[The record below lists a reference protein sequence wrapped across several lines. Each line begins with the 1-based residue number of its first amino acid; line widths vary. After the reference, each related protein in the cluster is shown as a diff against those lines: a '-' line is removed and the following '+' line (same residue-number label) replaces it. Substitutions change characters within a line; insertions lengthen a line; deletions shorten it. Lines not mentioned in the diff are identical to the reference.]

1 MAKRRQ
7 IVEGVRRFLI
17 VVAVVVVVTAFL
29 SLAFGL
35 LVGDSVNRSL
45 SVGFYLAASMSMLL
59 GVFFGIRPPVR
70 QEGDAGA
77 LGGLFGVFGSGP
89 VRFATPEE
97 REDSLASSA
106 VFVVLGLVLVLCGL
120 VCDGRHPLA

>member
-1 MAKRRQ
+1 MPTRRQ
-7 IVEGVRRFLI
+7 LLVGVRRFLT
-17 VVAVVVVVTAFL
+17 VAAVVIVMTAGI
-29 SLAFGL
+29 SLGLGL
-35 LVGDSVNRSL
+35 LIGDSVSRSL
-45 SVGFYLAASMSMLL
+45 SVGFYLSACLFMLL

-89 VRFATPEE
+89 VRFATAEE
-97 REDSLASSA
+97 REDSLSSSA
-106 VFVVLGLVLVLCGL
+106 VFVILGLVLVFCGL

>member
-1 MAKRRQ
+1 
-7 IVEGVRRFLI
+7 
-17 VVAVVVVVTAFL
+17 
-29 SLAFGL
+29 
-35 LVGDSVNRSL
+35 
-45 SVGFYLAASMSMLL
+45 
-59 GVFFGIRPPVR
+59 
-70 QEGDAGA
+70 
-77 LGGLFGVFGSGP
+77 VFGSGP

>member
-1 MAKRRQ
+1 MATRRQ
-7 IVEGVRRFLI
+7 IVDGVRRFLA
-17 VVAVVVVVTAFL
+17 VAAVAIGVTAL
-29 SLAFGL
+29 ISLGLGL
-35 LVGDSVNRSL
+35 LVGDSVSRSL
-45 SVGFYLAASMSMLL
+45 SVGFYLAACMSMLL

>member
-1 MAKRRQ
+1 MATRRQ
-7 IVEGVRRFLI
+7 IVDGVRRFLT
-17 VVAVVVVVTAFL
+17 VAAVAVAVTAVI
-29 SLAFGL
+29 SLGLGL

-45 SVGFYLAASMSMLL
+45 SVGFYLAACMSMLL

>member
-1 MAKRRQ
+1 MASRGE
-7 IVEGVRRFLI
+7 IVAGVRRFLM
-17 VVAVVVVVTAFL
+17 VAAAAVVITAVL
-29 SLAFGL
+29 SLAVGL
-35 LVGDSVNRSL
+35 LVGDSINRSL

-59 GVFFGIRPPVR
+59 GVFFGVRPPVR

-97 REDSLASSA
+97 REDSLGSSA

>member
-1 MAKRRQ
+1 MPTRRQ
-7 IVEGVRRFLI
+7 LIDGVRRFLT
-17 VVAVVVVVTAFL
+17 VTAVVIVMTAAI
-29 SLAFGL
+29 SLALGL

-45 SVGFYLAASMSMLL
+45 SVGFYLSACLFMLL

-97 REDSLASSA
+97 REDSLSSSA
-106 VFVVLGLVLVLCGL
+106 VFVILGLVLVLCGL

>member
-1 MAKRRQ
+1 MATRRQ
-7 IVEGVRRFLI
+7 IVDGVRRFLA
-17 VVAVVVVVTAFL
+17 VAAVAIAVTAL
-29 SLAFGL
+29 ISLGLGL
-35 LVGDSVNRSL
+35 LVGDSVSRSL
-45 SVGFYLAASMSMLL
+45 SVGFYLAACMSMLL

>member
-1 MAKRRQ
+1 MAPRRE
-7 IVEGVRRFLI
+7 IVAGVRRF
-17 VVAVVVVVTAFL
+17 VVVTAAVVVVTAL
-29 SLAFGL
+29 VSLAVGL

-59 GVFFGIRPPVR
+59 GGFFGIRPPVR

>member
-1 MAKRRQ
+1 MTRA
-7 IVEGVRRFLI
+7 ELWTGLRRF
-17 VVAVVVVVTAFL
+17 VQVAVAVIVATAL
-29 SLAFGL
+29 VSLAFGL
-35 LVGDSVNRSL
+35 LVGDSASRSL
-45 SVGFYLAASMSMLL
+45 SVGFYLAACLSITL

-89 VRFATPEE
+89 VRFATNDE

-106 VFVVLGLVLVLCGL
+106 VFVVLGFVLVLFGL
-120 VCDGRHPLA
+120 LCDGRHPLA

>member
-1 MAKRRQ
+1 MATRRQ
-7 IVEGVRRFLI
+7 IVDGVRRFLT
-17 VVAVVVVVTAFL
+17 VAAVAVAVTAL
-29 SLAFGL
+29 ISLGLGL

-45 SVGFYLAASMSMLL
+45 SVGFYLAACMSMLL

>member
-7 IVEGVRRFLI
+7 IIEGVRRFLI
-17 VVAVVVVVTAFL
+17 VVAVVVVITALL
-29 SLAFGL
+29 SLVFGL
-35 LVGDSVNRSL
+35 LVGDSVSRSL

-97 REDSLASSA
+97 REDSLSSSA

>member
-1 MAKRRQ
+1 MATGRQ
-7 IVEGVRRFLI
+7 IVDGVRRFLT
-17 VVAVVVVVTAFL
+17 VAAVAVVATAII
-29 SLAFGL
+29 SLGLGL

-45 SVGFYLAASMSMLL
+45 SVGFYLAACMSMLL

>member
-1 MAKRRQ
+1 MANRRQ

-35 LVGDSVNRSL
+35 LLGDTVSRSL

>member
-1 MAKRRQ
+1 MATRRE
-7 IVEGVRRFLI
+7 IVAGVRRFAI
-17 VVAVVVVVTAFL
+17 VTVVVVVVTALL

-77 LGGLFGVFGSGP
+77 LGGLFGIFGSGP

-106 VFVVLGLVLVLCGL
+106 VFVVLGLVLVLFGL

>member
-1 MAKRRQ
+1 M
-7 IVEGVRRFLI
+7 
-17 VVAVVVVVTAFL
+17 
-29 SLAFGL
+29 
-35 LVGDSVNRSL
+35 NRSL
-45 SVGFYLAASMSMLL
+45 SVGFYLAACMSMLL

>member
-1 MAKRRQ
+1 MPTRRQ
-7 IVEGVRRFLI
+7 LIDGVRRFLT
-17 VVAVVVVVTAFL
+17 VTAVVIVMTAAI
-29 SLAFGL
+29 SLALGL

-45 SVGFYLAASMSMLL
+45 SVGFYLSACLFMLL

-97 REDSLASSA
+97 REDSLSSSA
-106 VFVVLGLVLVLCGL
+106 VFVILGLVLVVCGL

>member
-1 MAKRRQ
+1 MATRRE
-7 IVEGVRRFLI
+7 IVDGVRRFLT
-17 VVAVVVVVTAFL
+17 VAAVAIAVTAL
-29 SLAFGL
+29 VSLALGL

-45 SVGFYLAASMSMLL
+45 SVGFYLAACMSMLL

>member
-1 MAKRRQ
+1 MATRRQ
-7 IVEGVRRFLI
+7 IVDGVRRFLA
-17 VVAVVVVVTAFL
+17 VAAVAIGVTAL
-29 SLAFGL
+29 ISLGLGL
-35 LVGDSVNRSL
+35 LVGDSVSRSL
-45 SVGFYLAASMSMLL
+45 SVGFYLAACMSMLL

-106 VFVVLGLVLVLCGL
+106 VFVVLGLVLVLFGL

>member
-1 MAKRRQ
+1 MAPRRE
-7 IVEGVRRFLI
+7 IVAGVRRFL
-17 VVAVVVVVTAFL
+17 VVTAAVVVVTGLL
-29 SLAFGL
+29 SLAVGL

>member
-1 MAKRRQ
+1 MATRRQ
-7 IVEGVRRFLI
+7 IVDGVRRFLT
-17 VVAVVVVVTAFL
+17 VAAVAVAVTALL
-29 SLAFGL
+29 SLGLGL

-45 SVGFYLAASMSMLL
+45 SVGFYLAACMSMLL

>member
-1 MAKRRQ
+1 MAPRRE
-7 IVEGVRRFLI
+7 IVAGVRRFL
-17 VVAVVVVVTAFL
+17 VVAGVVVVITALL
-29 SLAFGL
+29 SLGFGL

>member
-1 MAKRRQ
+1 MATRRQ
-7 IVEGVRRFLI
+7 IVDGVRRFLA
-17 VVAVVVVVTAFL
+17 VAAVAIAVTAL
-29 SLAFGL
+29 ISLGLGL
-35 LVGDSVNRSL
+35 LVGDSVSRSL
-45 SVGFYLAASMSMLL
+45 SVGFYLAACMSMLL

-106 VFVVLGLVLVLCGL
+106 VFVVLGLVLVLFGL